1 MPLRGLAAYVKSSQV
16 MPLSEKNILHTQM
29 LCNLYYGALPIGQSS
44 TDLTAKIPSFCMTDE
59 ENLAYAQTQLQLIFN
74 LL

>member
-1 MPLRGLAAYVKSSQV
+1 MSLRGLATYVKSSQV

-29 LCNLYYGALPIGQSS
+29 LCNLYYTALPIRQPC

-59 ENLAYAQTQLQLIFN
+59 ENLAYAQTQLQSMFN